1 MDMQPRARLDAST
14 RSLEDMQLFFATFF
28 CNFFLQLFFAT
39 FARGAVKREEE
50 KFFRTGADRVDRT
63 FHKPYSPVGADW
75 ADCAVSGPPPTHQRV

>member
-1 MDMQPRARLDAST
+1 MQKRAYMCMDMQPRARLDAST
-14 RSLEDMQLFFATFF
+14 RSLEDM
-28 CNFFLQLFFAT
+28 QLFFAT